1 MALANATPDEGSVI
15 QDGVSWAPLSRA
27 GSRPLYRQIADR
39 LRAAIDSGVTRL
51 PTERQLASGF
61 SVARV
66 TVRLALDLLAADRLI
81 SRQRRFGTLVL
92 SGPAASSGG
101 SPRLVSIPIDS
112 SQSALVSI
120 TTSSD
125 KNPSHRS

>member
-1 MALANATPDEGSVI
+1 MALANATPDEGGVV

-27 GSRPLYRQIADR
+27 GSRALYRQIADR

-51 PTERQLASGF
+51 PTERQLASGY

-81 SRQRRFGTLVL
+81 SRQRRFGTVAM
-92 SGPAASSGG
+92 SGSGVSSGK

-112 SQSALVSI
+112 AQNALVSI

-125 KNPSHRS
+125 QSPSHRS